1 MDLRSLNSGTVESKQ
16 WLNPVCG
23 ELEAKTVGASSF
35 QITDADSND
44 TVQLSGG
51 IYRRAASTSAVFTLV
66 PAPNYA
72 NIALTNVQEGDIP
85 SSALVAGCS
94 YELYIAGRFT
104 DGSPGSGGV
113 ISIYPGFLTTQPTG
127 PESSM
132 CEILIDSGNT
142 ASIQGF
148 EARMVFRIV
157 SFTDTS
163 VSVECTWSSLCNA
176 AALPPSI
183 CRVFTNTVVITAPTP
198 SRTESVTKRLPFS
211 LWAKGDGGNFSFT
224 RTQLFLRRIS

>member
-1 MDLRSLNSGTVESKQ
+1 MDLRSLNSGSVDSKG

-23 ELEAKTVGASSF
+23 SLSAATVGAPSF
-35 QITDADSND
+35 QITDEDSQD

-72 NIALTNVQEGDIP
+72 NIALSNVQEGDIP
-85 SSALVAGCS
+85 TAALVAGCS

-104 DGSPGSGGV
+104 DGSPGSGGG
-113 ISIYPGFLTTQPTG
+113 ITIYPGFLSTQPTG
-127 PESSM
+127 PEDSM
-132 CEILIDSGNT
+132 CEIIVDSGAT

-148 EARMVFRIV
+148 EARLVFRIV

-163 VSVECTWSSLCNA
+163 VSVECTWSSMSNA
-176 AALPPSI
+176 ATTPST

-198 SRTESVTKRLPFS
+198 SRAASVTKRLPFS

>member
-1 MDLRSLNSGTVESKQ
+1 MDLRSLNSGSVDSKG

-23 ELEAKTVGASSF
+23 ELEAKTVGSSRF

-44 TVQLSGG
+44 TVELSGG

-66 PAPNYA
+66 PAPNYS

-85 SSALVAGCS
+85 TSALVAGCS
-94 YELYIAGRFT
+94 YELYVAGRFT
-104 DGSPGSGGV
+104 DGSPGSGGG
-113 ISIYPGFLTTQPTG
+113 IFIYPGFLSTQPTG
-127 PESSM
+127 PEDSM
-132 CEILIDSGNT
+132 CEIIVDSGAT
-142 ASIQGF
+142 ANIQGF
-148 EARMVFRIV
+148 EARLVFRIV

-163 VSVECTWSSLCNA
+163 VSVECTWSSMSNA
-176 AALPPSI
+176 ATVPST

-198 SRTESVTKRLPFS
+198 SRAASVTKRLPFS